1 MFRRF
6 FRHIRDGFVGVGR
19 HFGMALSS
27 ASAVTITLLLVGLF
41 LMISS
46 NLMMITKSIEES
58 ISISVLIADGSE
70 DKHVDLENKIMKLDG
85 VLEVDYR
92 TKDEEFDYYLS
103 TTNDVKVNEFYETYR
118 EDNPFND
125 CILVEIDD
133 GTQIANIKTAIER
146 MNGVDSVH
154 DGGTNTYL
162 LVNILS
168 KVRYVGAI
176 LVAALC
182 VLAIYLVYNTINITI
197 ASRKDEIWI
206 MRNVGAKNGYIRAP
220 FLVEGVIIGFMG
232 AIIPILICIFGY
244 MYVFESFDGSLFGA
258 FKLIAPFPYLY
269 YLTGALV
276 ITSIVVG
283 FVGSYISVV
292 RYLRYKR

>member
-118 EDNPFND
+118 EDN
-125 CILVEIDD
+125 
-133 GTQIANIKTAIER
+133 QI
-146 MNGVDSVH
+146 G
-154 DGGTNTYL
+154 
-162 LVNILS
+162 
-168 KVRYVGAI
+168 
-176 LVAALC
+176 
-182 VLAIYLVYNTINITI
+182 
-197 ASRKDEIWI
+197 
-206 MRNVGAKNGYIRAP
+206 RAH
-220 FLVEGVIIGFMG
+220 V
-232 AIIPILICIFGY
+232 
-244 MYVFESFDGSLFGA
+244 
-258 FKLIAPFPYLY
+258 
-269 YLTGALV
+269 
-276 ITSIVVG
+276 
-283 FVGSYISVV
+283 
-292 RYLRYKR
+292 